1 MKISNGIVY
10 CSFYGIKEDTEYD
23 VSFDTQTVSV
33 TEPEVKYEYD
43 NSLSHA
49 EQKIKQSGAQGMT
62 VNVYKVTKLDGTII
76 SKELISQDIYNSL
89 EKIVVK
95 GQ

>member
-1 MKISNGIVY
+1 MQDKKEKIDKKNKHFQCFRKSYLV
-10 CSFYGIKEDTEYD
+10 
-23 VSFDTQTVSV
+23 QSV
-33 TEPEVKYEYD
+33 KNPYD